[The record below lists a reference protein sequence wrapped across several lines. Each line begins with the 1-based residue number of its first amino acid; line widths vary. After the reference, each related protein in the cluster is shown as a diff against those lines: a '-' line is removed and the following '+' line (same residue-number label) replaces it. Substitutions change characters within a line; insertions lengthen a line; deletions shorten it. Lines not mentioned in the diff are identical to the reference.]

1 MPCGVREMIEVTDLK
16 RFYRMGNVEV
26 AALKGV
32 SVSIQKGEFVGIM
45 GPSGSGK
52 STLLHQLGLLD
63 IPSSGTIWLDG
74 TDVSRLTDE
83 ERTRFRLM
91 HLGYVF
97 QDYALVSELTVME
110 NVAIPAITQGRPLPE
125 CYAMATEV
133 LMKVGLEKRLD
144 HLVYELSGGE
154 QQRVS
159 IARALVNKPAIIFA
173 DEPCANLDTEN
184 SRTVLD
190 LFRTVNRDLGQTV
203 VMVSHEPWH
212 MEYFDRIIFIRDG
225 VLDAERMGREGKQTG
240 RDVGGGAGTTG

>member
-1 MPCGVREMIEVTDLK
+1 MILVTDLK
-16 RFYRMGNVEV
+16 KVYRMGLVEV
-26 AALKGV
+26 SAIRGISAR
-32 SVSIQKGEFVGIM
+32 IDRGEFVGIM

-63 IPSSGTIWLDG
+63 TPTSGRILINN
-74 TDVSRLTDE
+74 TDVSKIDDE
-83 ERTRFRLM
+83 ERTHFRLM

-110 NVAIPAITQGRPLPE
+110 NVAIAAIMQGRPIGE
-125 CYAMATEV
+125 CNALATAV
-133 LMKVGLEKRLD
+133 LEKVGLERRLD

-159 IARALVNKPAIIFA
+159 IARALVNKPAILFA

-184 SRTVLD
+184 SRTVLE
-190 LFRTVNRDLGQTV
+190 LFRAVNNDLEQTI

-212 MEYFDRIIFIRDG
+212 MEFFDRVIFIRDG
-225 VLDAERMGREGKQTG
+225 LLDEERTGLERAGRGVENG
-240 RDVGGGAGTTG
+240 

>member
-1 MPCGVREMIEVTDLK
+1 MIEVNDLK
-16 RFYRMGNVEV
+16 KIYTMGAVEV

-32 SVSIQKGEFVGIM
+32 SLRIARGEFVGIM

-63 IPSSGTIWLDG
+63 TPSAGTIRLDG
-74 TDVSRLTDE
+74 TDVSRLSDE

-97 QDYALVSELTVME
+97 QDYALVSELTVKE
-110 NVAIPAITQGRPLPE
+110 NVAIPAIMQDRPIEE
-125 CYAMATEV
+125 CYADAVRV
-133 LMKVGLEKRLD
+133 LENVGLAQRLD
-144 HLVYELSGGE
+144 HLVHELSGGE

-159 IARALVNKPAIIFA
+159 IARALVNRPAIIFA

-184 SRTVLD
+184 SKVVLD
-190 LFRTVNRDLGQTV
+190 LFRDVNRDLGQTV

-212 MEYFDRIIFIRDG
+212 MEYFDRIVFIRDG
-225 VLDAERMGREGKQTG
+225 LLDTERMEHEGRPK
-240 RDVGGGAGTTG
+240 RAA

>member
-1 MPCGVREMIEVTDLK
+1 MIEARDLRK
-16 RFYRMGNVEV
+16 IYRMGSVEV

-32 SVSIQKGEFVGIM
+32 SLAIDDGEFVGIM

-63 IPSSGTIWLDG
+63 TPTSGSIVISG
-74 TDVSRLTDE
+74 TDVSRLDDE
-83 ERTRFRLM
+83 GRTLFRLM

-97 QDYALVSELTVME
+97 QDYALVTDLDVLE
-110 NVAIPAITQGRPLPE
+110 NVAISAIVRGRPVDE
-125 CYAMATEV
+125 CYAAAREV
-133 LMKVGLEKRLD
+133 LERVGLGRRLH
-144 HLVYELSGGE
+144 HLIGELSGGE

-159 IARALVNKPAIIFA
+159 IARALVNTPAIVFA

-190 LFRTVNRDLGQTV
+190 LFRRINRDLGQTI

-212 MEYFDRIIFIRDG
+212 MDYFDRIVFMKDG
-225 VLDAERMGREGKQTG
+225 LLDTERMREEGLRAKQ
-240 RDVGGGAGTTG
+240 RMIIEKVD

>member
-1 MPCGVREMIEVTDLK
+1 MIEVTDLK
-16 RFYRMGNVEV
+16 RMYRLGLVEV
-26 AALKGV
+26 AALRGV
-32 SVSIQKGEFVGIM
+32 SIRIGRGEFVGIM

-63 IPSSGTIWLDG
+63 TPSSGTILLDG
-74 TDVSRLTDE
+74 TDVSRLSGE
-83 ERTRFRLM
+83 ERTQFRLM

-97 QDYALVSELTVME
+97 QDYALVSELNVME
-110 NVAIPAITQGRPLPE
+110 NVAIPAIMQGRPLPE
-125 CYAMATEV
+125 CYAAATDV
-133 LMKVGLEKRLD
+133 LKEVGLEKRLG
-144 HLVYELSGGE
+144 HLVHELSGGE

-159 IARALVNKPAIIFA
+159 IARALVNRPAILFA

-184 SRTVLD
+184 SRTVLE

-225 VLDAERMGREGKQTG
+225 LLDEERMEREGMK
-240 RDVGGGAGTTG
+240 RSDVSVRPS

>member
-1 MPCGVREMIEVTDLK
+1 MNMIVVTNLK
-16 RFYRMGNVEV
+16 KIYQMGLVEV

-32 SVSIQKGEFVGIM
+32 SIQIDKGEFVGIM

-63 IPSSGTIWLDG
+63 TPSSGRILIDG
-74 TDVSRLTDE
+74 VDVTLLNDE
-83 ERTRFRLM
+83 ARTRFRLM

-97 QDYALVSELTVME
+97 QDYALVSELNVQE
-110 NVAIPAITQGRPLPE
+110 NVAIPAITQGRPLPD
-125 CYAMATEV
+125 CYAAATEM
-133 LMKVGLEKRLD
+133 LEKVGLGKRLD

-159 IARALVNKPAIIFA
+159 IARALVNKPAIVFA

-184 SRTVLD
+184 SRTVLE
-190 LFRTVNRDLGQTV
+190 LFRSVNRDLGQTI

-212 MEYFDRIIFIRDG
+212 QSYFDRIIFIRDG
-225 VLDAERMGREGKQTG
+225 LLDEERIQEEGH
-240 RDVGGGAGTTG
+240 GAGP

>member
-1 MPCGVREMIEVTDLK
+1 MIEVADLK
-16 RFYRMGNVEV
+16 KIYLLGNVEV
-26 AALKGV
+26 AALRGV
-32 SVSIQKGEFVGIM
+32 SLSIQKGEFVGIM

-63 IPSSGTIWLDG
+63 TPSGGHILIDS
-74 TDVSRLTDE
+74 TDVSQLDDDA
-83 ERTRFRLM
+83 RTWFRLM

-110 NVAIPAITQGRPLPE
+110 NVAIPAIMQGKPLAE
-125 CYAMATEV
+125 CYAAATRV
-133 LMKVGLEKRLD
+133 LEKVGLGKRLD
-144 HLVYELSGGE
+144 HLVFELSGGE

-159 IARALVNKPAIIFA
+159 IARALVNKPSILFA

-184 SRTVLD
+184 SRTVLE
-190 LFRTVNRDLGQTV
+190 LFKSVKHDLGQTI

-225 VLDAERMGREGKQTG
+225 VLDQEMMDRENPHPG
-240 RDVGGGAGTTG
+240 RDG

>member
-1 MPCGVREMIEVTDLK
+1 MIVVTNLK
-16 RFYRMGNVEV
+16 KIYQMGLVEV

-32 SVSIQKGEFVGIM
+32 SIQIDKGEFVGIM

-63 IPSSGTIWLDG
+63 TPSSGRILIDG
-74 TDVSRLTDE
+74 VDVTLLNDE
-83 ERTRFRLM
+83 ARTRFRLM

-97 QDYALVSELTVME
+97 QDYALVSELNVQE
-110 NVAIPAITQGRPLPE
+110 NVAIPAITQGRPLPD
-125 CYAMATEV
+125 CYAAATEM
-133 LMKVGLEKRLD
+133 LEKVGLGKRLD

-159 IARALVNKPAIIFA
+159 IARALVNKPAIVFA

-184 SRTVLD
+184 SRTVLE
-190 LFRTVNRDLGQTV
+190 LFRSVNRDLGQTI

-212 MEYFDRIIFIRDG
+212 QSYFDRIIFIRDG
-225 VLDAERMGREGKQTG
+225 LLDEERIQEEGH
-240 RDVGGGAGTTG
+240 GAGP

>member
-1 MPCGVREMIEVTDLK
+1 MIDVTDIK
-16 RFYRMGNVEV
+16 KIYKMGLVEV
-26 AALKGV
+26 AALRG
-32 SVSIQKGEFVGIM
+32 VSIQINKGEFVGIM

-63 IPSSGTIWLDG
+63 TPSGGQILLAG
-74 TDVSRLTDE
+74 TDVTRLDDE

-110 NVAIPAITQGRPLPE
+110 NVAIPMIAQGRPLDE
-125 CYAMATEV
+125 CYAAATEV
-133 LMKVGLEKRLD
+133 LEKVGLGKRLD

-159 IARALVNKPAIIFA
+159 IARALVNKPAIVFA

-184 SRTVLD
+184 SRTVLE
-190 LFRTVNRDLGQTV
+190 LFRSVNRDLGQTI

-212 MEYFDRIIFIRDG
+212 QEYFDRIIFIRDG
-225 VLDAERMGREGKQTG
+225 MLDEGRVEGEGKEKQ
-240 RDVGGGAGTTG
+240 VA